1 MQIEQR
7 AKLAEAIRI
16 LREIM
21 GEATQLPLIPPE
33 NEIANMDR
41 LHHKT
46 VTLSRELYQKYLQ
59 DWIDPKDP
67 NVMAS
72 MARHGQ
78 MNLSNFLF
86 NLENRK
92 IVEVRR
98 TKPGHGT
105 RILSFRYI
113 LKVPHG

>member
-1 MQIEQR
+1 MTIEQR
-7 AKLAEAIRI
+7 AKLTEAVRL
-16 LREIM
+16 LREII
-21 GEATQLPLIPPE
+21 GEATQLPLIPAA
-33 NEIANMDR
+33 NEIADMDR

-59 DWIDPKDP
+59 EWIDPKDP
-67 NVMAS
+67 NVMS
-72 MARHGQ
+72 TMARHGQ

-92 IVEVRR
+92 IIEVRR
-98 TKPGHGT
+98 TKPGPGT

-113 LKVPHG
+113 LKVPHA